1 MNAYGLDVRGAVALM
16 LCLAL
21 LAAPPAALAQDAQP
35 APPTTAAPAA
45 EGAEE
50 LTGEGA
56 SPWQDTAAKVVD
68 VFPVRLL
75 GACATVVGFGAFLVS
90 VPLVAPGGRMTAI
103 RESWNYFVMGP
114 VDYTFVRPLGE
125 L

>member
-1 MNAYGLDVRGAVALM
+1 MIASGLHVRGAVALM
-16 LCLAL
+16 LSLAL
-21 LAAPPAALAQDAQP
+21 LAASPAALAQGE
-35 APPTTAAPAA
+35 PPTTAAPAA
-45 EGAEE
+45 EGADD
-50 LTGEGA
+50 LTGEGP

-68 VFPVRLL
+68 VFPIRLL

>member
-1 MNAYGLDVRGAVALM
+1 LNASGRHVRGAVALI
-16 LCLAL
+16 LSLAL
-21 LAAPPAALAQDAQP
+21 LPVAPALAQQ
-35 APPTTAAPAA
+35 APPTTAPPAA
-45 EGAEE
+45 EGSEE
-50 LTGEGA
+50 LIGEGGP

-68 VFPVRLL
+68 VFPIRVL

-90 VPLVAPGGRMTAI
+90 VPLIAPGGQMTAI
-103 RESWNYFVMGP
+103 RESWDYFVMGP

>member
-1 MNAYGLDVRGAVALM
+1 MNASGRHVRGAVALM
-16 LCLAL
+16 LSLAL
-21 LAAPPAALAQDAQP
+21 LAVPPALAEET
-35 APPTTAAPAA
+35 PPTTAAPT

-50 LTGEGA
+50 LSPETGPT
-56 SPWQDTAAKVVD
+56 SWQDTAAKVVD
-68 VFPVRLL
+68 VFPIRLL

-103 RESWNYFVMGP
+103 RESWEYFVLGP
-114 VDYTFVRPLGE
+114 LDYTFVRPLGE